1 MQPLRRASTRRRAP
15 TLEPYGNSAFFTGA
29 MAAGLLL
36 SGNPSEAKFSPLP
49 ALLLT

>member
-1 MQPLRRASTRRRAP
+1 MQPLRRASTRRRARALQP
-15 TLEPYGNSAFFTGA
+15 DSNNVFFTGA